1 MSHDFRRTDGYEPG
15 AFLEAARDHMRSSL
29 VLFDASPY
37 CYDSAGYL
45 AHLAVELL
53 MKALL
58 LELTGS
64 FPREHS
70 VRRLGKRLET
80 LGATFHPN
88 AGRIPELLD
97 EFNELRY
104 PRPAPEVEI
113 GDDDRDPIV
122 QMYNSLWAAVPV
134 DIRPTTPTSRF
145 VTKGTRVLM
154 RRPKGP
160 SNEAVQPASRIRR
173 PADVKRNVRTTRG

>member
-1 MSHDFRRTDGYEPG
+1 
-15 AFLEAARDHMRSSL
+15 MRSSL

-88 AGRIPELLD
+88 AGRILELLD

-113 GDDDRDPIV
+113 GDDDRDP
-122 QMYNSLWAAVPV
+122 MCKCT
-134 DIRPTTPTSRF
+134 IRSGPPCRSTSALRRR
-145 VTKGTRVLM
+145 RVV
-154 RRPKGP
+154 
-160 SNEAVQPASRIRR
+160 SSR
-173 PADVKRNVRTTRG
+173 KEQEC